1 MSAEESREAMW
12 ERMATERK
20 AKEGKQEPVIENIIE
35 PGIKLFQL
43 WNPNISPI
51 AFVMLMDKPYT
62 KADIGVYGYLTF
74 NMDIKSGR
82 TKTVSREDIGTALT
96 VLSERQILR
105 SLHRLVD
112 TGLIEPK
119 TDAWKSRNGATSFFV
134 PDSYKAYQARKRVKT
149 ETT

>member
-51 AFVMLMDKPYT
+51 ADRD
-62 KADIGVYGYLTF
+62 ADG
-74 NMDIKSGR
+74 
-82 TKTVSREDIGTALT
+82 
-96 VLSERQILR
+96 
-105 SLHRLVD
+105 
-112 TGLIEPK
+112 
-119 TDAWKSRNGATSFFV
+119 
-134 PDSYKAYQARKRVKT
+134 
-149 ETT
+149 